1 MKLFGAASI
10 YFGANIINAGIP
22 FLLLPI
28 LTRVLT
34 PAEYGAVAIF
44 LVMVGLFSAI
54 AGLSVHG
61 AVGVRFFQLSKND
74 FSDYVSSCVGILVVS
89 TVITLVLMLIFQHW
103 VVELSGLSID
113 WLSVAVLVAGAQF
126 LINIR
131 LSIWQV
137 SGFAWCYGGL
147 QISRSVLDASLTL
160 VLLLGLGMAW
170 QGRLLGMAY
179 SIAFVALVGVY
190 WLYKDG
196 YLRRP
201 SVWRDHANDAIKFG
215 LPLIPHTIG
224 SMLIFMTDRLI
235 INQQLGPNAVGMYMV
250 ALQLGMAISLITESF
265 NKAYAPWLY
274 ESLNKKSK
282 ILNFKI
288 IKGTYLYFFLILAIG
303 LSYGLVA
310 QYLMPFFIG
319 EEFLNSSGLII
330 YIAIGF
336 AFGGCYYMVAN
347 YIFFANKNATLAF
360 VTISAGILNIPIT
373 YFLVKNF
380 GVVGAAFAFMVVNFL
395 VFLGTWFVASRVYK
409 MPWFFFKG

>member
-380 GVVGAAFAFMVVNFL
+380 GVVGAAFAYMVVNCL
-395 VFLGTWFVASRVYK
+395 VFFGTWFVASRVYK